1 MGDVDAHVG
10 SDLVPSEVTSDDD
23 GVTSDLQIVTKAV
36 RNASPVLRSATCKRS
51 WWPIVVFTEHLHV
64 RWRFRSWC
72 C

>member
-1 MGDVDAHVG
+1 MLMLMLA
-10 SDLVPSEVTSDDD
+10 PFWFRPMVTSDDD
-23 GVTSDLQIVTKAV
+23 GVPSNLQIVTKAV

-64 RWRFRSWC
+64 RWRFRLLC